1 MATGVLPDIAG
12 QEEQKPTPQ
21 EVKGMEAWEEL
32 TQRQIL
38 RRGEIIKGTVVS
50 VDHEGMW
57 VGIGSKSEGV
67 VPLHEMRSAITAAG
81 PSVKSGDEV
90 FVFVLS
96 PENDKGQVVLS
107 IDRAERERNWD
118 DLAQKLAAGELIDVT
133 VTAYKTGGLL
143 ANYRAVRGFIPL
155 SQLSPAFRTTAMNP
169 DTANSLVSKPMKV
182 KILELDKQRNR
193 LILSESVALREGQE
207 KQRAGFLAE
216 LKEGELRKGK
226 VTSIHPFGIFVNL
239 GPADGLI
246 PLSEL
251 SWQAPSKVPDGLK
264 IGDEVEV
271 FILKVDNETKR
282 ITLSLKRTQPPP
294 WEKLTEKY
302 QVGQLVSGRVTK
314 LVDFGAFV
322 KVDEAIDGL
331 IHISEMANR
340 RITHPKEVVKRN
352 DVLTLKIVGI
362 EAERHRL
369 RLSLKQA
376 QEEESV
382 GTDRS
387 ER

>member
-12 QEEQKPTPQ
+12 QEEHKPTPQ
-21 EVKGMEAWEEL
+21 ESKGMEAWEEL

-38 RRGEIIKGTVVS
+38 HWGDVIKGTVVS

-57 VGIGSKSEGV
+57 VGIGSKSEGI
-67 VPLHEMRSAITAAG
+67 VPLHEMRSVITAAG

-90 FVFVLS
+90 FVFVIYS
-96 PENDKGQVVLS
+96 ENDKGQVVLS
-107 IDRAERERNWD
+107 IDKAEREKNWS

-155 SQLSPAFRTTAMNP
+155 SQLSPAFRTTALNP
-169 DTANSLVSKPMKV
+169 ETANSLVGKPMKV

-193 LILSESVALREGQE
+193 LILSESVALREWQE
-207 KQRAGFLAE
+207 KQKAGFLAE

-251 SWQAPSKVPDGLK
+251 SWQAPAKVSEGLK

-340 RITHPKEVVKRN
+340 RIMHPKEVVKRN
-352 DVLTLKIVGI
+352 DVLTLKIVSI

-376 QEEESV
+376 QEEQSV
-382 GTDRS
+382 DTDRS

>member
-1 MATGVLPDIAG
+1 MATGVLPDITG

-21 EVKGMEAWEEL
+21 EPTGMEAWEEL

-57 VGIGSKSEGV
+57 VGIGSKSEGI
-67 VPLHEMRSAITAAG
+67 VPMHEMRSAITAAG
-81 PSVKSGDEV
+81 PSVKAGDEV
-90 FVFVLS
+90 FVFVIH
-96 PENDKGQVVLS
+96 PENEKGQVVLS
-107 IDRAERERNWD
+107 LDRAEREKNWN
-118 DLAQKLAAGELIDVT
+118 DLALKLPTGEMIDVT
-133 VTAYKTGGLL
+133 VTSYKTGGLL
-143 ANYRAVRGFIPL
+143 ANYGAVRGFIPL
-155 SQLSPAFRTTAMNP
+155 SQLSPAFRVTAMDP
-169 DTANSLVSKPMKV
+169 ELANSLTGKVMKV
-182 KILELDKQRNR
+182 KILEVDKQRNR
-193 LILSESVALREGQE
+193 LILSESVALREWQE
-207 KQRAGFLAE
+207 KQKAGFLSE
-216 LKEGELRKGK
+216 LKEEELRKGR
-226 VTSIHPFGIFVNL
+226 VTSIHPFGVFVNL

-251 SWQAPSKVPDGLK
+251 SWQAPSKVPEALK

-271 FILKVDNETKR
+271 FVLKVDNETKR

-302 QVGQLVSGRVTK
+302 QVGQLVSARVTK

-340 RITHPKEVVKRN
+340 RITHPKEVIKRN
-352 DVLTLKIVGI
+352 DVLTLKIISI

-376 QEEESV
+376 QEEPSTD
-382 GTDRS
+382 TDRS